1 MRGSFTQEVNGR
13 KLLLAFENG
22 EIVAKEV
29 VLVCLSR
36 LSPMNLYPAK
46 TASAQVGVEMLFARC
61 CHGVCNTVR

>member
-29 VLVCLSR
+29 VLVRLSG

-46 TASAQVGVEMLFARC
+46 TASAQVGFEMRFAR
-61 CHGVCNTVR
+61 